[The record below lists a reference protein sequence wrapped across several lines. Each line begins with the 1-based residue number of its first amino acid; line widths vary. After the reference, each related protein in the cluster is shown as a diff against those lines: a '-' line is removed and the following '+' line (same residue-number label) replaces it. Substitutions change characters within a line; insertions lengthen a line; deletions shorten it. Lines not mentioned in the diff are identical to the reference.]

1 MRHDEIST
9 DLLSKALDF
18 FYWISR
24 FEFALKEN
32 RFLRNDVSG
41 SRAELGWDAFVERLQ
56 KDYSLTVAGD
66 AIIAENPKRQMA
78 GDHGL
83 EFQGVRFH
91 DGLSDLGKVILCTVA
106 IG

>member
-1 MRHDEIST
+1 MRNDEIST
-9 DLLSKALDF
+9 DVLSKALDF
-18 FYWISR
+18 FYWFSR

-32 RFLRNDVSG
+32 RFLRNDVYG
-41 SRAELGWDAFVERLQ
+41 SRAESDSDAFVERLQ
-56 KDYSLTVAGD
+56 RDYSLTVAGE
-66 AIIAENPKRQMA
+66 ATIAENPKRQMA

-91 DGLSDLGKVILCTVA
+91 DGLFDLGKVVLSTVA